1 MRTPD
6 DRRTRR
12 LQTLRRCAVA
22 LLGIAT
28 GYLLLERSHAEEV
41 GNGARVAAEFVR
53 GERPISPL
61 TWLAFSVLLL
71 ALVVAGR
78 GRVAGPAGART
89 GR

>member
-1 MRTPD
+1 MAP
-6 DRRTRR
+6 
-12 LQTLRRCAVA
+12 
-22 LLGIAT
+22 LGIVI

-41 GNGARVAAEFVR
+41 GNGTRVAAEFLR

-71 ALVVAGR
+71 ALVLAGR
-78 GRVAGPAGART
+78 GRVAGPARAHA

>member
-1 MRTPD
+1 M
-6 DRRTRR
+6 
-12 LQTLRRCAVA
+12 A